1 MIISNSFEIPLPP
14 EEAWPL
20 LMDVPRIAPCL
31 PGAELLEALP
41 DNAYKGKVSV
51 RLGPVSLSFT
61 GTAKFEE
68 MDPVARTA
76 RLKAQGADQK
86 GRGSAAA
93 KVVFALVPVDAGT
106 RVNVETDLN
115 LSGAVAQYGRAAGM
129 LQEVAQQ
136 IIGQFARNLQN
147 VLQAQQPVA
156 AVADEAAPVQPP
168 PVAPVTPTVPVTPAV
183 ATPIGGFGLI
193 YRVLLNSVLGLF
205 KRK

>member
-1 MIISNSFEIPLPP
+1 LIISNSFDIPLPP
-14 EEAWPL
+14 DQAWPL

-51 RLGPVSLSFT
+51 RLGPVSLAFA
-61 GTAKFEE
+61 GTAKFEHI
-68 MDPVARTA
+68 DAVARTA

-93 KVVFALVPVDAGT
+93 KVVFALVAVDGGT

-136 IIGQFARNLQN
+136 IIGQFARNLQS
-147 VLQAQQPVA
+147 VLQAEQLAVPAVDGGAGEQP
-156 AVADEAAPVQPP
+156 APVP
-168 PVAPVTPTVPVTPAV
+168 PVAV
-183 ATPIGGFGLI
+183 TPIGGFGLI
-193 YRVLLNSVLGLF
+193 FRVLLNSLLGLF

>member
-1 MIISNSFEIPLPP
+1 MIIANSFDIPLPP
-14 EEAWPL
+14 DEAWPL

-41 DNAYKGKVSV
+41 DNAYKGRVSV
-51 RLGPVSLSFT
+51 RLGPVSLAFT

-68 MDPVARTA
+68 IDAVARTA
-76 RLKAQGADQK
+76 RLKAQGADHK

-93 KVVFALVPVDAGT
+93 KVVFALVAVDGGT

-147 VLQAQQPVA
+147 LLQAQQPVA
-156 AVADEAAPVQPP
+156 AIVEDGGLDQPAAEPAPALPV
-168 PVAPVTPTVPVTPAV
+168 V

-193 YRVLLNSVLGLF
+193 FRVLLNSLLALF

>member
-51 RLGPVSLSFT
+51 RLGPVSLAFT

-68 MDPVARTA
+68 IDPVARTA
-76 RLKAQGADQK
+76 RLKAQGADTK
-86 GRGSAAA
+86 GRGNAAA
-93 KVVFALVPVDAGT
+93 KVAFGLTPIDGGT
-106 RVNVETDLN
+106 RVNVETDLT

-136 IIGQFARNLQN
+136 IIGQFARALQDM
-147 VLQAQQPVA
+147 LQAQQPA
-156 AVADEAAPVQPP
+156 AVDGVASAEIAPAPAPASPAAK
-168 PVAPVTPTVPVTPAV
+168 
-183 ATPIGGFGLI
+183 PISGFSLI
-193 YRVLLNSVLGLF
+193 FRVLLNSILGLF
-205 KRK
+205 KSK

>member
-1 MIISNSFEIPLPP
+1 LIISNSFDIPLPP
-14 EEAWPL
+14 DQAWPL

-51 RLGPVSLSFT
+51 RLGPVSLAFA
-61 GTAKFEE
+61 GTAKFEHI
-68 MDPVARTA
+68 DAVARSA

-93 KVVFALVPVDAGT
+93 KVVFALVAVDGGT

-136 IIGQFARNLQN
+136 IIGQFARNLQS
-147 VLQAQQPVA
+147 VLQAEQLAVPAVDGGAGEQP
-156 AVADEAAPVQPP
+156 APVP
-168 PVAPVTPTVPVTPAV
+168 PVAV
-183 ATPIGGFGLI
+183 TPIGGFGLI
-193 YRVLLNSVLGLF
+193 FRVLLNSLLGLF

>member
-1 MIISNSFEIPLPP
+1 MIISNSFDIPLPP
-14 EEAWPL
+14 DQAWPL

-51 RLGPVSLSFT
+51 RLGPVSLAFA
-61 GTAKFEE
+61 GTAKFEHI
-68 MDPVARTA
+68 DAVARTA
-76 RLKAQGADQK
+76 RLKAQGADLK

-93 KVVFALVPVDAGT
+93 KVVFALVAVDGGT

-136 IIGQFARNLQN
+136 IIGQFARNLQS
-147 VLQAQQPVA
+147 VLQAEQLAVPVVDGGAGEQP
-156 AVADEAAPVQPP
+156 APVP
-168 PVAPVTPTVPVTPAV
+168 PVAV
-183 ATPIGGFGLI
+183 TPIGGFGLI
-193 YRVLLNSVLGLF
+193 FRVLLNSLLGLF

>member
-1 MIISNSFEIPLPP
+1 LIISNSFEIPLPP
-14 EEAWPL
+14 DEAWPL

-51 RLGPVSLSFT
+51 RLGPVALAFT

-68 MDPVARTA
+68 IDAVAHKA

-86 GRGSAAA
+86 GRGNAAA
-93 KVVFALVPVDAGT
+93 KVAFALTPVAGGT
-106 RVNVETDLN
+106 RVNVETDLT

-129 LQEVAQQ
+129 MQEVAQQ
-136 IIGQFARNLQN
+136 IIGQFARALQDM
-147 VLQAQQPVA
+147 LQAQQPVA
-156 AVADEAAPVQPP
+156 APANEVDEPIAPVQAA
-168 PVAPVTPTVPVTPAV
+168 APAASPA
-183 ATPIGGFGLI
+183 ARPISGFSLLF
-193 YRVLLNSVLGLF
+193 RVLLNSVAQLF

>member
-1 MIISNSFEIPLPP
+1 MIISNSFDIPLPP
-14 EEAWPL
+14 DQARPL

-51 RLGPVSLSFT
+51 RLGPVSLAFA
-61 GTAKFEE
+61 GTAKFEHI
-68 MDPVARTA
+68 DAVARTA

-93 KVVFALVPVDAGT
+93 KVVFALVAVDGGT

-136 IIGQFARNLQN
+136 IIGQFARNLQS
-147 VLQAQQPVA
+147 VLQAEQLAVPAVDGGAGEQP
-156 AVADEAAPVQPP
+156 APVP
-168 PVAPVTPTVPVTPAV
+168 PVAV
-183 ATPIGGFGLI
+183 TPIGGFGLI
-193 YRVLLNSVLGLF
+193 FRVLLNSLLGLF

>member
-68 MDPVARTA
+68 IDEVARTA

-86 GRGSAAA
+86 GRGNAAA
-93 KVVFALVPVDAGT
+93 KVVFGLTPVPGGT
-106 RVNVETDLN
+106 RVNVETDLI

-136 IIGQFARNLQN
+136 IIGQFAKALQDM
-147 VLQAQQPVA
+147 LQAQQPA
-156 AVADEAAPVQPP
+156 PSNATEPMQDSAPIQAAP
-168 PVAPVTPTVPVTPAV
+168 AA
-183 ATPIGGFGLI
+183 AKPISGFALI
-193 YRVLLNSVLGLF
+193 FRVLLNSVLGLF
-205 KRK
+205 KSK

>member
-1 MIISNSFEIPLPP
+1 LIIKNAFDIPLPP
-14 EEAWPL
+14 DQAWPL

-51 RLGPVSLSFT
+51 RLGPVALAFT

-68 MDPVARTA
+68 IDNAAHTA

-86 GRGSAAA
+86 GRGNAAA
-93 KVVFALVPVDAGT
+93 KVAFALTPVDGGT
-106 RVNVETDLN
+106 RVNVETDLT

-136 IIGQFARNLQN
+136 IIGQFARSLQDM
-147 VLQAQQPVA
+147 LQAEQPQVVEAAAPASADATPAAAPAAPAPQPVA
-156 AVADEAAPVQPP
+156 AK
-168 PVAPVTPTVPVTPAV
+168 
-183 ATPIGGFGLI
+183 PISGFSLI
-193 YRVLLNSVLGLF
+193 FRVLLNSVLNIF

>member
-1 MIISNSFEIPLPP
+1 MIISNSFDIPLPP
-14 EEAWPL
+14 DQAWPL

-51 RLGPVSLSFT
+51 RLGPVSLAFA
-61 GTAKFEE
+61 GTAKFEHI
-68 MDPVARTA
+68 DAVARTA

-93 KVVFALVPVDAGT
+93 KVVFALVAVDGGT

-136 IIGQFARNLQN
+136 IIGQFARTLQS
-147 VLQAQQPVA
+147 VLQAEQLAVPAVDGGAGEQP
-156 AVADEAAPVQPP
+156 APVP
-168 PVAPVTPTVPVTPAV
+168 PVAV
-183 ATPIGGFGLI
+183 TPIGGFGLI
-193 YRVLLNSVLGLF
+193 FRVLLNSLLGLF

>member
-1 MIISNSFEIPLPP
+1 MIISNSFDIPLPP
-14 EEAWPL
+14 DQAWPL

-51 RLGPVSLSFT
+51 RLGPVSLAFA
-61 GTAKFEE
+61 GTAKFEHI
-68 MDPVARTA
+68 DAVARTA

-93 KVVFALVPVDAGT
+93 KVVFALVAVDGGT
-106 RVNVETDLN
+106 RVHVETDLN

-136 IIGQFARNLQN
+136 IIGQFAGNLQS
-147 VLQAQQPVA
+147 VLQAEQLAVPAVDGGAGEQP
-156 AVADEAAPVQPP
+156 APVP
-168 PVAPVTPTVPVTPAV
+168 PVAV
-183 ATPIGGFGLI
+183 TPIGGFGLI
-193 YRVLLNSVLGLF
+193 FRVLLNSLLGLF

>member
-1 MIISNSFEIPLPP
+1 LIISNSFEIPLPP

-51 RLGPVSLSFT
+51 RLGPVALAFT

-68 MDPVARTA
+68 INEAARTA

-86 GRGSAAA
+86 GRGNAAA
-93 KVVFALVPVDAGT
+93 KVVFGLVPVESGT
-106 RVNVETDLN
+106 RVNVETDLT
-115 LSGAVAQYGRAAGM
+115 LSVAAAQYGRAAGM
-129 LQEVAQQ
+129 MQEVAQQ
-136 IIGQFARNLQN
+136 IIGQFARALQDM
-147 VLQAQQPVA
+147 LQAQRPAVADAAPVESHHVAEVAAPVA
-156 AVADEAAPVQPP
+156 AK
-168 PVAPVTPTVPVTPAV
+168 
-183 ATPIGGFGLI
+183 PISGFALI
-193 YRVLLNSVLGLF
+193 FRVLLNSMLGLF

>member
-1 MIISNSFEIPLPP
+1 MIISNSFDIPLPP
-14 EEAWPL
+14 DEAWPL

-51 RLGPVSLSFT
+51 RLGPVSLAFT

-68 MDPVARTA
+68 IDAVARTA

-93 KVVFALVPVDAGT
+93 KVVFALVAVDGGT

-136 IIGQFARNLQN
+136 IIGQFARNLQSL
-147 VLQAQQPVA
+147 LQVQQPVA
-156 AVADEAAPVQPP
+156 VVVDGGADQPAAEP
-168 PVAPVTPTVPVTPAV
+168 APAPRVVV
-183 ATPIGGFGLI
+183 TPIGGFGLI
-193 YRVLLNSVLGLF
+193 FRVLLNSLLGLF

>member
-1 MIISNSFEIPLPP
+1 MIISNSFDIPLPP
-14 EEAWPL
+14 DQAWPL

-31 PGAELLEALP
+31 PGAKLLEALP

-51 RLGPVSLSFT
+51 RLGPVSLAFA
-61 GTAKFEE
+61 GTAKFEHI
-68 MDPVARTA
+68 DAVARTA

-93 KVVFALVPVDAGT
+93 KVVFALVAVDGGT

-136 IIGQFARNLQN
+136 IIGQFARNLQS
-147 VLQAQQPVA
+147 VLQAEQLAVPAVDGGAGEQP
-156 AVADEAAPVQPP
+156 APVP
-168 PVAPVTPTVPVTPAV
+168 PVAV
-183 ATPIGGFGLI
+183 TPIGGFGLI
-193 YRVLLNSVLGLF
+193 FRVLLNSLLGLF

>member
-1 MIISNSFEIPLPP
+1 LIITNAFEIPLPP

-68 MDPVARTA
+68 IDPVARTA
-76 RLKAQGADQK
+76 RLKAQGADTK
-86 GRGSAAA
+86 GRGNAAA
-93 KVVFALVPVDAGT
+93 KVVFGLTPIDGGT
-106 RVNVETDLN
+106 RVNVETDLT

-136 IIGQFARNLQN
+136 IIGQFARALQDM
-147 VLQAQQPVA
+147 LQAQQPA
-156 AVADEAAPVQPP
+156 AVEGAASAEIAPAPAAP
-168 PVAPVTPTVPVTPAV
+168 AAK
-183 ATPIGGFGLI
+183 PISGFSLI
-193 YRVLLNSVLGLF
+193 FRVLLNSILGLF
-205 KRK
+205 KKK

>member
-1 MIISNSFEIPLPP
+1 LIISNSFEIPLPP

-41 DNAYKGKVSV
+41 DNAYKGRVSV
-51 RLGPVSLSFT
+51 RLGPVSLAFT

-68 MDPVARTA
+68 IDAVARTA

-86 GRGSAAA
+86 GRGNAAA
-93 KVVFALVPVDAGT
+93 KVVFGLAPVAGGT
-106 RVNVETDLN
+106 RVNVETDLT

-136 IIGQFARNLQN
+136 IIGQFARSLQEM
-147 VLQAQQPVA
+147 LHATRPAAPAQAD
-156 AVADEAAPVQPP
+156 VADAAPVA
-168 PVAPVTPTVPVTPAV
+168 VAPPSA
-183 ATPIGGFGLI
+183 AKPISGFALI
-193 YRVLLNSVLGLF
+193 VRVLLNSVMGLF
-205 KRK
+205 RKS

>member
-1 MIISNSFEIPLPP
+1 MIISNSFDIPLPP
-14 EEAWPL
+14 DEAWPL

-51 RLGPVSLSFT
+51 RLGPVSLAFT

-68 MDPVARTA
+68 IDAVARTA

-93 KVVFALVPVDAGT
+93 KVVFALVAVDGGT

-136 IIGQFARNLQN
+136 IIGQFARNLQTL
-147 VLQAQQPVA
+147 LQAQQPVA
-156 AVADEAAPVQPP
+156 VVVHGGADQPAAEPAPALPV
-168 PVAPVTPTVPVTPAV
+168 VV
-183 ATPIGGFGLI
+183 TPIGGFGLI
-193 YRVLLNSVLGLF
+193 FRVLLNSLLGLF

>member
-1 MIISNSFEIPLPP
+1 LIISNSFEIPLPP

-51 RLGPVSLSFT
+51 RLGPVALAFT

-68 MDPVARTA
+68 INEAARTA

-86 GRGSAAA
+86 GRGNAAA
-93 KVVFALVPVDAGT
+93 KVVFGLVPVEGGT
-106 RVNVETDLN
+106 RVNVETDLT

-136 IIGQFARNLQN
+136 IIGQFARALQDM
-147 VLQAQQPVA
+147 LKAQQPPPSVQTAGA
-156 AVADEAAPVQPP
+156 AAAQEPQPAPPAPSAAP
-168 PVAPVTPTVPVTPAV
+168 PA
-183 ATPIGGFGLI
+183 ANKPISGFSLI
-193 YRVLLNSVLGLF
+193 FRVLLNSVLGLF

>member
-51 RLGPVSLSFT
+51 RLGPVSLAFT

-68 MDPVARTA
+68 IDPVARTA
-76 RLKAQGADQK
+76 RLKAQGADTK
-86 GRGSAAA
+86 GRGNAAA
-93 KVVFALVPVDAGT
+93 KVMFGLTPVDGGT
-106 RVNVETDLN
+106 RVNVETDLT

-136 IIGQFARNLQN
+136 IIGQFARALQDM
-147 VLQAQQPVA
+147 LQAQK
-156 AVADEAAPVQPP
+156 
-168 PVAPVTPTVPVTPAV
+168 PAV
-183 ATPIGGFGLI
+183 VEGATSAEIAPAPAPAALAAKPISGFSLI
-193 YRVLLNSVLGLF
+193 FRVLLNSILGLF
-205 KRK
+205 KNK

>member
-1 MIISNSFEIPLPP
+1 MIISNSFDIPLPP
-14 EEAWPL
+14 DQAWPL

-51 RLGPVSLSFT
+51 RLGPVSLAFA
-61 GTAKFEE
+61 GTAKFEHI
-68 MDPVARTA
+68 DAVARTA

-93 KVVFALVPVDAGT
+93 KVVFALVAVDGGT

-136 IIGQFARNLQN
+136 IIGQFARIGYGHHTLMPRTPS
-147 VLQAQQPVA
+147 QAV
-156 AVADEAAPVQPP
+156 
-168 PVAPVTPTVPVTPAV
+168 
-183 ATPIGGFGLI
+183 
-193 YRVLLNSVLGLF
+193 
-205 KRK
+205 

>member
-1 MIISNSFEIPLPP
+1 LIISNSFEIPLPP

-51 RLGPVSLSFT
+51 RLGPVALAFT

-68 MDPVARTA
+68 IDDVARTA

-86 GRGSAAA
+86 GRGNAAA
-93 KVVFALVPVDAGT
+93 KVVFGLVPVEGGT
-106 RVNVETDLN
+106 RVNVETDLM

-136 IIGQFARNLQN
+136 IIGQFARSLQDM
-147 VLQAQQPVA
+147 LQAQRPAVVDAAPTQSNHVA
-156 AVADEAAPVQPP
+156 EAAPPP
-168 PVAPVTPTVPVTPAV
+168 APSA
-183 ATPIGGFGLI
+183 AKPISGFALI
-193 YRVLLNSVLGLF
+193 FRVLLNSVLGLF
-205 KRK
+205 KGK

>member
-1 MIISNSFEIPLPP
+1 LIISNSFDIPLPP
-14 EEAWPL
+14 DQAWPL

-51 RLGPVSLSFT
+51 RLGPVSLAFA
-61 GTAKFEE
+61 GTAKFEHI
-68 MDPVARTA
+68 DAVARTA

-93 KVVFALVPVDAGT
+93 KVVFALVAVDGGT

-136 IIGQFARNLQN
+136 IIGQFARNLQS
-147 VLQAQQPVA
+147 VLQAEQLVVPVVDGGAGEQP
-156 AVADEAAPVQPP
+156 APVQP
-168 PVAPVTPTVPVTPAV
+168 VAV
-183 ATPIGGFGLI
+183 TPIGGFGLI
-193 YRVLLNSVLGLF
+193 FRVLLNSLLGLF